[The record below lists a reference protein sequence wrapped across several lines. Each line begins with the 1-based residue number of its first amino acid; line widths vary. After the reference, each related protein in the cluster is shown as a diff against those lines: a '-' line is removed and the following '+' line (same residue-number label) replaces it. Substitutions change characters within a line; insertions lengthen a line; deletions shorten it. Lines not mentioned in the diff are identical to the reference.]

1 MSRAQRFAFLAVAA
15 VIAVLAVI
23 LIGGGGDD
31 ESDTATTTS
40 ETTPTPT
47 PDEPDPD
54 ADATETPTATPTP
67 TPTPTPVPLLQGGK
81 VTKLRYTEDETVKF
95 RVTSDVDEEVHV
107 HGYDIAKDIPAGET
121 VTVSFPADITGIFEI
136 EYEHAGEQIG
146 QLRVDPK

>member
-1 MSRAQRFAFLAVAA
+1 MSRAQRFTFLAIAA

-23 LIGGGGDD
+23 LIGGGED
-31 ESDTATTTS
+31 ENDTATTTS

-67 TPTPTPVPLLQGGK
+67 EPLPLLKGGK
-81 VTKLRYTEDETVKF
+81 VTKLRYTEGETVRF
-95 RVTSDVDEEVHV
+95 RVTSDVPEEVHV
-107 HGYDIAKDIPAGET
+107 HGYDIAKDIAAGAT
-121 VTVSFPADITGIFEI
+121 VTVSFKADITGIFEI